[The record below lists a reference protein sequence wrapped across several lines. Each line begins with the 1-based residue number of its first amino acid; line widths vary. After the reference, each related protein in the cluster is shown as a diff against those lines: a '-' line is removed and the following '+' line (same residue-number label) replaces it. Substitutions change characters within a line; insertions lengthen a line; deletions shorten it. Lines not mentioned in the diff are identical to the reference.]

1 MTPIGTANPP
11 GIPARPS
18 LNGASA
24 GLTATTLS
32 SSAEAKRTDDPEYA
46 KAEQAAR
53 QFEAIFVRKM
63 LSSLEKAK
71 VFGGSQSGSAGT
83 EVYGSMMVGALA
95 DAATQG
101 DGIGLSELVLRALT
115 ESTASGRPAQPKNPK

>member
-1 MTPIGTANPP
+1 MTPIGTTPLLGPP
-11 GIPARPS
+11 GGNS
-18 LNGASA
+18 LNEAPHK
-24 GLTATTLS
+24 
-32 SSAEAKRTDDPEYA
+32 SSAPLQSTKAGQAEDPEYT
-46 KAEQAAR
+46 KAAQAAK

-71 VFGGSQSGSAGT
+71 VFGGSQSGSSGT

-115 ESTASGRPAQPKNPK
+115 ESTTSGRPAESKPPK